1 MSQRQSNDR
10 SDDARMT
17 DDSRLLEDDDM
28 VASEEDAPL
37 DPDEVSDLDEQFD
50 VEASARLPEELTG
63 RASGTDEDLVALFDN
78 PTDKHMADGF
88 RGGSEDEPPVDDDEF
103 ENDPAQSSV

>member
-1 MSQRQSNDR
+1 MSQRPSNDR
-10 SDDARMT
+10 NDDVRMT
-17 DDSRLLEDDDM
+17 DDSRLLEDEDI
-28 VASEEDAPL
+28 VSTEEDAPL
-37 DPDEVSDLDEQFD
+37 DPDENSDRNEQLD
-50 VEASARLPEELTG
+50 VEGSARLPEELTG

-88 RGGSEDEPPVDDDEF
+88 RGGSEDEPPVDDDEY